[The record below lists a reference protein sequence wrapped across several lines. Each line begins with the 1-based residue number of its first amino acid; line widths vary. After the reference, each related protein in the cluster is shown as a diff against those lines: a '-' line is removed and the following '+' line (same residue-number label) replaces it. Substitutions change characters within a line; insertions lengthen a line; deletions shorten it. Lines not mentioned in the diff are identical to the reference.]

1 MIITSKGT
9 GCIGVPCKGDTTEI
23 AHIVPGVSELDDRLW
38 GLARHNA
45 RRLIA
50 EETIVEEWIKIDR
63 ANAEGNVL
71 VIDSPD
77 EREKAKVLVPA
88 KLSDVDRK
96 GQKVFT
102 LVKGTYH
109 LPTLKKWYE
118 EELRADVRVEINKQ
132 ITGVESGDIKG

>member
-1 MIITSKGT
+1 MIVTSKGT
-9 GCIGVPCKGDTTEI
+9 GCIGVPCQGNTTEI
-23 AHIVPGVSELDDRLW
+23 VNIVPGVSELDDKLW
-38 GLARHNA
+38 GMARHTA
-45 RRLIA
+45 RRML
-50 EETIVEEWIKIDR
+50 EDGTLSEEWIKIDR
-63 ANAEGNVL
+63 AGAEGNVL

-77 EREKAKVLVPA
+77 EREKARVLVPA
-88 KLSDVDRK
+88 KLSDIDRK